1 MTDRAHCLFMAIMF
15 ACLIGC
21 WHRLAEVSNRLE
33 MAIMVQRSQ
42 DNDIAAVRN
51 MVEGLR

>member
-1 MTDRAHCLFMAIMF
+1 MTDKAYCLFMAIMF

-21 WHRLAEVSNRLE
+21 WHRIAELSNRLE

-51 MVEGLR
+51 LVEDMK